1 MENSEANET
10 ELKTTESL
18 NELDNL
24 KGELEVANDKYIR
37 LAAEFENF
45 KRRVQ
50 KEKEELVTSTKVKT
64 LTALLDMD
72 NDFNH
77 AKKAIKN
84 PDVID
89 GINVIHS
96 KLSRFLSSQGIDEI
110 QVEEYDEDLHEV
122 ISIVPGDTT
131 KIIDV
136 VSKGYTLNGKPF
148 RYPKIVLQK
157 ND

>member
-10 ELKTTESL
+10 ELNTTEGQ
-18 NELDNL
+18 NEIDEL
-24 KGELEVANDKYIR
+24 KGALEVANDKYIR

-50 KEKEELVTSTKVKT
+50 KEKEELVTTTKVRT

-84 PDVID
+84 QDAIE

-96 KLSRFLSSQGIDEI
+96 KLTTFLSSQGISEI

-122 ISIVPGDTT
+122 ISVLPGSET

-157 ND
+157 NG

>member
-10 ELKTTESL
+10 ELKTTESQ
-18 NELDNL
+18 NEIDEL
-24 KGELEVANDKYIR
+24 KGALEVANDKYIR

-50 KEKEELVTSTKVKT
+50 KEKEELVTATKVRT

-84 PDVID
+84 PDAIE

-96 KLSRFLSSQGIDEI
+96 KLTTFLSSQGISEI

-122 ISIVPGDTT
+122 ISVLPGNET

-157 ND
+157 NG